1 MADEL
6 SQILARMSARCDA
19 IDMRSAALIDE
30 RRDLATLNE
39 ELQERIGVLRRELE
53 QASLDNEYLRVSHK
67 IAPRVEDVKEAK
79 AMIAGLIRQI
89 DKCIAQLKE

>member
-6 SQILARMSARCDA
+6 SQILGRMSARCDA
-19 IDMRSAALIDE
+19 IEMRSAALIEDK
-30 RRDLATLNE
+30 RNLSALNE

-53 QASLDNEYLRVSHK
+53 NASLENEYLRVSHK
-67 IAPRVEDVKEAK
+67 VAPRVEDVKEAK